1 MAANPFTPNFA
12 SLPATL
18 PVFPLSGVALLPLSE
33 MQLNIF
39 EPRYLNMI
47 SDALGAGRMIG
58 IVQPNTSTTPGKN
71 VLYQTGCAGRIT
83 IFNEASDG
91 RFLINLL
98 GVCRFDISSEV
109 ATIRGYRRIAADW
122 QRFKNDL
129 LEEEAAIETAPLL
142 KLLYNYFEFNN
153 IQADL
158 DALREMPGPRLINSL
173 AIHLPFAP
181 EEKQVLVE
189 ALNLPDR
196 MERIMAL
203 AKMSLA
209 TRLSSRPTRH

>member
-109 ATIRGYRRIAADW
+109 ATIRGDRRIAADW
-122 QRFKNDL
+122 QLFKNDL